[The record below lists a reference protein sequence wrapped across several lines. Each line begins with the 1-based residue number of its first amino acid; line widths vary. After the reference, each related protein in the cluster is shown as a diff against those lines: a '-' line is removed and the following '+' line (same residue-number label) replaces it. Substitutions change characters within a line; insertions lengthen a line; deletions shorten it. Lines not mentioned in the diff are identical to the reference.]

1 MNEFSQVYGE
11 ALFDLTS
18 EEQLDQAVLD
28 QILSVDSLLK
38 EEPDYLKL
46 IASPSIAGEDRLKM
60 LDEAFSGRVH
70 EYLLNFLKILCER
83 NAFDQFHSCAQVYE
97 NLYNEK
103 HNIVP
108 VYVYSAVA
116 LSDKQKEQL
125 VDALTKKSGKTI
137 KLIAK
142 IDPEIRGG
150 IRCEMAGRRLDNS
163 IETKMDSLRRILSK
177 KS

>member
-60 LDEAFSGRVH
+60 LDEAFSGRIH
-70 EYLLNFLKILCER
+70 E
-83 NAFDQFHSCAQVYE
+83 
-97 NLYNEK
+97 
-103 HNIVP
+103 
-108 VYVYSAVA
+108 
-116 LSDKQKEQL
+116 
-125 VDALTKKSGKTI
+125 
-137 KLIAK
+137 
-142 IDPEIRGG
+142 
-150 IRCEMAGRRLDNS
+150 
-163 IETKMDSLRRILSK
+163 
-177 KS
+177 